1 MMIKLLRQPQLLLV
15 AVVVWMILLLL
26 GSMEVNGLSS
36 LRQTASHPYPPHS
49 PPSASTTAKLSPTN
63 GHIST
68 TSTTATAAT
77 SRRGFI
83 MNHVFAVTGAVGV
96 ASTTFAYHPQPTW
109 AYPRRDVGVEG
120 ERSGITEAFNEQAY
134 KTNNRLEAS
143 GFPIDS
149 VEQEQQRLDN
159 AISTFSYEE
168 ITGSSGSSS
177 KNKKQSKSK
186 ATATSS
192 KSDSK

>member
-1 MMIKLLRQPQLLLV
+1 MMIKLLRQRQLRLLV

-36 LRQTASHPYPPHS
+36 LRQTTSHPYPHRSS
-49 PPSASTTAKLSPTN
+49 PPSASTAAILSPTN
-63 GHIST
+63 GHIS
-68 TSTTATAAT
+68 TAAT

-159 AISTFSYEE
+159 AIASFSYEE

-186 ATATSS
+186 ATGN
-192 KSDSK
+192 KFEE